1 MNSESEVNELE
12 EAYIPEVEIKVPED
26 RSLPAGQ
33 VIAEQSQDVRG
44 YLAPRFIP

>member
-1 MNSESEVNELE
+1 MNSEADVNELE
-12 EAYIPEVEIKVPED
+12 EAYMPEVEIKVPED

-33 VIAEQSQDVRG
+33 VIAEQSQDVRE